1 MNVKYKNINFI
12 SFLFLL
18 LSLVFCLWSF
28 VPSAQACPF
37 CKEAIARMGEIWT
50 SVGFNLSIYMMIS
63 VPFLLVGSF
72 VLVLYLNY
80 RKQAEK

>member
-1 MNVKYKNINFI
+1 MKKIFAITV
-12 SFLFLL
+12 FLFLPM
-18 LSLVFCLWSF
+18 STAF
-28 VPSAQACPF
+28 ACPF

-72 VLVLYLNY
+72 VLVLYLND
-80 RKQAEK
+80 RKQSRKR